1 MPKTRH
7 RTAPASST
15 TPMVLLLSAFLPYRL
30 SIISEIVSRIFA
42 SHYEARFNI
51 SIHEWRVIAV
61 LGEAGPLSTQG
72 VIERTQMDRV
82 RVSRAVIRLG
92 DKGIIARRPHPED
105 QRAHMLRLSQ
115 RGTRIYQEIV
125 PLALSLQDQLV
136 ELLTPDEGATLD
148 RLLDKLRVGASQLEK
163 HAATGRMQAS

>member
-1 MPKTRH
+1 
-7 RTAPASST
+7 
-15 TPMVLLLSAFLPYRL
+15 LLNAFLPYRI

-72 VIERTQMDRV
+72 VIECTQMDRV

-92 DKGIIARRPHPED
+92 DKGVIARRPHPDD

-115 RGTRIYQEIV
+115 RGTKIYQEIV
-125 PLALSLQDQLV
+125 PLALSLQAQLV
-136 ELLTPDEGATLD
+136 ELFTPDEGATLN
-148 RLLDKLRVGASQLEK
+148 RLLDKLLVGASQLEK
-163 HAATGRMQAS
+163 CAVTGQMRAS

>member
-1 MPKTRH
+1 M
-7 RTAPASST
+7 AL
-15 TPMVLLLSAFLPYRL
+15 VLSAFLPYRL

-61 LGEAGPLSTQG
+61 LGEAGSLSTQG

-92 DKGIIARRPHPED
+92 DKGIIARWPHPDD

-115 RGTRIYQEIV
+115 RGTKIYQEIV
-125 PLALSLQDQLV
+125 PLALSLQEQLV

-148 RLLDKLRVGASQLEK
+148 RLLDKLQVGASQLEE
-163 HAATGRMQAS
+163 HAINGQVWAS